1 MNTNKD
7 ISMNDCNNTMK
18 ILSIDELKYIAIIAM
33 LIDHV
38 GNAFINDSSQLYH
51 IMSLVGRITGPI
63 MFFAAVE
70 GYHHTK
76 SLKKYIIRL
85 LVFALVSYLPFMYV
99 FRDNFNALRLNV
111 IFTILIGV
119 LAIHV
124 RRKIKNIF
132 LKTFIILVLII
143 MSLPAD
149 YGSSCIVTMLVLDYF
164 YGNKKNQIVGYTLIA
179 AIEFGVLEL
188 ITSPFWNL
196 IYMGNFDFSNI
207 AGNYESFGFLI
218 PIFLFYTYNGK
229 HRNNSKFSKWVFY
242 IFYPLH
248 LSIIAIIRILLK

>member
-1 MNTNKD
+1 
-7 ISMNDCNNTMK
+7 
-18 ILSIDELKYIAIIAM
+18 
-33 LIDHV
+33 
-38 GNAFINDSSQLYH
+38 
-51 IMSLVGRITGPI
+51 
-63 MFFAAVE
+63 
-70 GYHHTK
+70 
-76 SLKKYIIRL
+76 
-85 LVFALVSYLPFMYV
+85 
-99 FRDNFNALRLNV
+99 
-111 IFTILIGV
+111 
-119 LAIHV
+119 
-124 RRKIKNIF
+124 
-132 LKTFIILVLII
+132 
-143 MSLPAD
+143 
-149 YGSSCIVTMLVLDYF
+149 MLVLDYF
-164 YGNKKNQIVGYTLIA
+164 YGNQKNQIVGYTLIA

>member
-7 ISMNDCNNTMK
+7 ITMNDCNNTMK

-132 LKTFIILVLII
+132 LKTFVILVLII
-143 MSLPAD
+143 MR
-149 YGSSCIVTMLVLDYF
+149 F
-164 YGNKKNQIVGYTLIA
+164 
-179 AIEFGVLEL
+179 
-188 ITSPFWNL
+188 
-196 IYMGNFDFSNI
+196 
-207 AGNYESFGFLI
+207 
-218 PIFLFYTYNGK
+218 
-229 HRNNSKFSKWVFY
+229 
-242 IFYPLH
+242 
-248 LSIIAIIRILLK
+248 

>member
-1 MNTNKD
+1 M
-7 ISMNDCNNTMK
+7 
-18 ILSIDELKYIAIIAM
+18 
-33 LIDHV
+33 
-38 GNAFINDSSQLYH
+38 
-51 IMSLVGRITGPI
+51 
-63 MFFAAVE
+63 
-70 GYHHTK
+70 
-76 SLKKYIIRL
+76 
-85 LVFALVSYLPFMYV
+85 
-99 FRDNFNALRLNV
+99 

-119 LAIHV
+119 LAIHA

-132 LKTFIILVLII
+132 LKTFVILVLII

-164 YGNKKNQIVGYTLIA
+164 YGNQKNQIVGYTLIA

-196 IYMGNFDFSNI
+196 IYTGNFDFSNI
-207 AGNYESFGFLI
+207 AGNYELFGFLI